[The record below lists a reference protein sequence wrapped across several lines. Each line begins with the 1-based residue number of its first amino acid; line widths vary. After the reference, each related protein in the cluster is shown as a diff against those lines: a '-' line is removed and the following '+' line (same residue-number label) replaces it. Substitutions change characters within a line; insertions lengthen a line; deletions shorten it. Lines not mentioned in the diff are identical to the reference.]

1 MNSRGDS
8 AGGRLAAPAKVVV
21 IGGGL
26 AGISAALA
34 LRQAG
39 CDVHLVE
46 ARQRLGGRVGSFDDP
61 TSAQAIDYCQ
71 HVGMGCCTN
80 LWQLLQQL
88 EVAHLWQRQ
97 PQLHFMAEAGKPLV
111 VRGLPL
117 PAPLHLAGL
126 LGTWPGLTWW
136 ERLRI
141 ARGLW
146 AMMRLTSSA
155 ALADHRPVSAWLL
168 EQYQTPNTIRSFWET
183 ILVSALGEQLPR
195 LSLAATRKVLI
206 DGFAIHRH
214 AYHLLVPQRPLTE
227 LIDSQARS
235 ILEQAGIDLQL
246 ATPARGLCWRDGI
259 VGGVQVADGRS
270 LPADGVVVTAP
281 WYRLEKLLGG
291 KVGSGPALSEL
302 EPASRLGAGECPAE
316 IQAWA
321 AGLGRFQA
329 SPITGVHL
337 WWDRPWLDRPHAI
350 LVGRLCQWVFPH
362 PNPQPD
368 SANEV
373 YYQVVISGSRDLPR
387 GNPSAVIQA
396 VVADLEGVFPKL
408 RSAKLLRSRLVT
420 DPQAVFS
427 LGPDEHELRPSVD
440 RFARHRL
447 FLAGDWTDTG
457 WPATM
462 EGAVRSGLM
471 AAENFLQHWG
481 EPRACLAKGLKPG
494 ILARCL
500 IRP

>member
-1 MNSRGDS
+1 
-8 AGGRLAAPAKVVV
+8 V

-26 AGISAALA
+26 AGISAALS

-39 CDVHLVE
+39 CDVSLFE

-80 LWQLLQQL
+80 LWRLLQQL

-97 PQLHFMAEAGKPLV
+97 AELHFMDEAGEPLV

-126 LGTWPGLTWW
+126 LGAWPGLAWW

-146 AMMRLTSSA
+146 ALMRLTLSA
-155 ALADHRPVSAWLL
+155 AGADHRPINAWLL
-168 EQYQTPNTIRSFWET
+168 EQHQTPNTIRRFWET

-195 LSLAATRKVLI
+195 ISLAATRKVLI

-227 LIDSQARS
+227 LIDIQARAT
-235 ILEQAGIDLQL
+235 LEQSGVELQL
-246 ATPARGLCWRDGI
+246 ATPVRRLCWSDGL
-259 VGGVQVADGRS
+259 VRGVQVADRRIV
-270 LPADGVVVTAP
+270 PADGVVVAAP
-281 WYRLEKLLGG
+281 WYRLEKLVGG
-291 KVGSGPALSEL
+291 QVGSGPPPSEL
-302 EPASRLGAGECPAE
+302 EPDSTLDAGECPAE

-321 AGLGRFQA
+321 VGLGRFQA

-362 PNPQPD
+362 PDPQRV
-368 SANEV
+368 SADEV

-387 GNPSAVIQA
+387 GNPQAVIQA
-396 VVADLEGVFPKL
+396 VVADLEEVFPKV

-427 LGPDEHELRPSVD
+427 LGPDEYELRPSVD
-440 RFARHRL
+440 RFARNRL

-462 EGAVRSGLM
+462 EGAVRSGFM
-471 AAENFLQHWG
+471 AAESFLQHRG
-481 EPRACLAKGLKPG
+481 QPGGCLAKGLKPG
-494 ILARCL
+494 ILARWL